1 MNKFVVYF
9 RFEPYLSQWF
19 IHEMG
24 GTSPVELP
32 RGSVE
37 ADILRMFLDKRPD
50 DVPVDTGQ
58 DATLAIVIPSFKE
71 KDAMTYNYLDASAIH
86 CLHSCIRSRFDVQL
100 WQDLHKV
107 HPRMSML
114 KDLVEAWMVSHGIE
128 FNDTNWCAVTKRYQR
143 KRDTTT
149 LTRRP
154 STAFTAA
161 SAPALTCSCGRIS
174 TRSTRG

>member
-1 MNKFVVYF
+1 MNRFLLYF
-9 RFEPYLSQWF
+9 KFEPYLAQWY
-19 IHEMG
+19 IPEMG

-37 ADILRMFLDKRPD
+37 SDILRLFLDIRPK
-50 DVPVDTGQ
+50 DVQVDTGK
-58 DATLAIVIPSFKE
+58 DANLAIVIPTFKE
-71 KDAMTYNYLDASAIH
+71 KDPITYNYLDASAIH

-143 KRDTTT
+143 KRDIY
-149 LTRRP
+149 RRREKN
-154 STAFTAA
+154 SKKKCQKND
-161 SAPALTCSCGRIS
+161 APLSPMS
-174 TRSTRG
+174 ELP